1 MKPFQLP
8 FLASDSDSSLV
19 CHYLFADT
27 HRYRHSG
34 RLYGEMF
41 SLAFIVSFLIWSL
54 FFPGKMCQ
62 PHFLQLDKHPG
73 VSAEPSMLAGL
84 TPPTK
89 RWHCSDRVAPL
100 PVGLG
105 SQWLSPVFSQ
115 TLPKLGKNPGK
126 HWVAVSSL
134 WNVNCKSK
142 HFADDMDVS
151 LIIDEGPND
160 RANLNLHL

>member
-115 TLPKLGKNPGK
+115 ALPKPVAGEKSWGKNTE
-126 HWVAVSSL
+126 WLWAVYEM
-134 WNVNCKSK
+134 WIVKVNILLMTWMLVWLQTKGRTTGQ
-142 HFADDMDVS
+142 
-151 LIIDEGPND
+151 I
-160 RANLNLHL
+160 